1 MWTPMITLVALVL
14 LTLIAAAGLVA
25 LLTADHRRGQR
36 ALTLLKLLL
45 GGILGSGGVF
55 AVIVHLHDAGLL

>member
-14 LTLIAAAGLVA
+14 LTLIIAAGAVT
-25 LLTADHRRGQR
+25 LLTNDHPRGQR

-45 GGILGSGGVF
+45 SGILGSGGVF
-55 AVIVHLHDAGLL
+55 AVIVHLHQAGLL